1 MPKEIQVNA
10 SILCADFTKL
20 GEEIKRCEDAGVDML
35 HVDVMDGHFVPNIT
49 VGQIIV
55 QTLRSIT
62 RLPIEAHLMV
72 EHPGRY
78 IDSFAEAGADIISIH
93 AECYGPLRL
102 QCRELGQFPKEVDS
116 IDAQKARKDIL
127 RIKEKGK
134 KAFMVLNPGTPLCI
148 GALLDDLD
156 GVMIMSVNPG
166 FARQKFMPA
175 AVARIQDL
183 RRGFRGDIEVDGG
196 INELTAPGA
205 VKAGANILATASYF
219 FGAPVPKDVVCYL
232 KGLGGSVKSK
242 E

>member
-1 MPKEIQVNA
+1 
-10 SILCADFTKL
+10 
-20 GEEIKRCEDAGVDML
+20 ML

-55 QTLRSIT
+55 QTVRSVT
-62 RLPIEAHLMV
+62 KLPIEAHLMI
-72 EHPGRY
+72 EHPGMY
-78 IDSFAEAGADIISIH
+78 IDSFADAGADIISIQ
-93 AECYGPLRL
+93 AECYGQLKP
-102 QCRELGQFPKEVDS
+102 QCRGLGQFPKEVDS

-134 KAFMVLNPGTPLCI
+134 KAFMVINPGTPLCI

-175 AVARIQDL
+175 AIPRIEDL
-183 RRGFRGDIEVDGG
+183 RRKFSGDIEVDGG
-196 INELTAPGA
+196 INEVTAPEA

-219 FGAPVPKDVVCYL
+219 FGSDKPKEVVKYL
-232 KGLGGSVKSK
+232 KGLGERS
-242 E
+242 

>member
-1 MPKEIQVNA
+1 MPKEILINA

-20 GEEIKRCEDAGVDML
+20 GDEIKRCEDAGVDML

-55 QTLRSIT
+55 QTVRSVT
-62 RLPIEAHLMV
+62 KLPIEAHLMI
-72 EHPGRY
+72 EHPGMY
-78 IDSFAEAGADIISIH
+78 IDSFADAGADIISIQ
-93 AECYGPLRL
+93 AECYGQLKP
-102 QCRELGQFPKEVDS
+102 QCRGLGQFPKEVDS

-134 KAFMVLNPGTPLCI
+134 KAFMVINPGTPLCI

-175 AVARIQDL
+175 AIPRIEDL
-183 RRGFRGDIEVDGG
+183 RRKFSGDIEVDGG
-196 INELTAPGA
+196 INEVTAPEA

-219 FGAPVPKDVVCYL
+219 FGSDKPKEVVKYL
-232 KGLGGSVKSK
+232 KGLGERS
-242 E
+242 